1 MLADIIASFLH
12 VCTGPTHYRQL
23 LAGHGYYSA
32 CGLSGGRFPTVAV
45 SMWNCFTM
53 YSGAVVVQTGFNAQ
67 GDRIVLLHAAYNTM
81 SQKHG
86 LQCHVSMVE
95 LSITIGN
102 QWMINC
108 HWPGRINKVS
118 KHVASMDD
126 CNNACVP
133 VWVLD
138 PVNHQNTDWERL
150 WSKAAARTIT
160 KLQVGGSWS
169 WERNTGGEKVFHKV

>member
-1 MLADIIASFLH
+1 MHRSDSLPPTTGWTRVLQRMWPERRSFSN
-12 VCTGPTHYRQL
+12 C
-23 LAGHGYYSA
+23 
-32 CGLSGGRFPTVAV
+32 GRFHVELFYNVFWSCCCP
-45 SMWNCFTM
+45 NRI
-53 YSGAVVVQTGFNAQ
+53 
-67 GDRIVLLHAAYNTM
+67 RIVLLHAAYNTM

-102 QWMINC
+102 QWIINC

-169 WERNTGGEKVFHKV
+169 WGKKYRR